1 MPLPQRTAN
10 IPENFVV
17 YHQSGMRTMRKSWY
31 RSRRALLWAGGAVAV
46 ACGLVA
52 LFAFGPNKNAAPE
65 VFNDDPVQVPVVQKK
80 APLSEAAKK
89 VAIRFVQTAVARE
102 NLEEAWELVGPN
114 LRGGLTRAEWI
125 SGDNPVVP
133 YPIDQLEVAPYKIDE
148 SFVDS
153 ALLEVALLPKEGAGV
168 RSQIFFLGLKKVGK
182 GENARWLVDN
192 WVPRGSALTP
202 R

>member
-1 MPLPQRTAN
+1 
-10 IPENFVV
+10 
-17 YHQSGMRTMRKSWY
+17 MRKSWY
-31 RSRRALLWAGGAVAV
+31 RSRGALVWGGVALAAAAGV
-46 ACGLVA
+46 VA

-80 APLSEAAKK
+80 APLPKEAKQ

-125 SGDNPVVP
+125 TGDNPVVP
-133 YPIDQLEVAPYKIDE
+133 YPIDQLAVAPYKIDE

-153 ALLEVALLPKEGAGV
+153 ALLEVALLPRDGANI
-168 RSQIFFLGLKKVGK
+168 RSQIFFLGLKRVGE
-182 GENARWLVDN
+182 GENTHWIVDN

>member
-1 MPLPQRTAN
+1 
-10 IPENFVV
+10 
-17 YHQSGMRTMRKSWY
+17 MRKSWY
-31 RSRRALLWAGGAVAV
+31 RSRGSLVWGGVALALVGGA
-46 ACGLVA
+46 VA

-65 VFNDDPVQVPVVQKK
+65 VFNDDPVKVPVVQKK
-80 APLSEAAKK
+80 APLSKEAKQ

-125 SGDNPVVP
+125 SGNNPVVP
-133 YPIDQLEVAPYKIDE
+133 YPIDQLSVAPYKIDE

-153 ALLEVALLPKEGAGV
+153 ALLEVALLPKDGADI
-168 RSQIFFLGLKKVGK
+168 RSQIFFLGLKRVGT
-182 GENARWLVDN
+182 GENARWIVDN